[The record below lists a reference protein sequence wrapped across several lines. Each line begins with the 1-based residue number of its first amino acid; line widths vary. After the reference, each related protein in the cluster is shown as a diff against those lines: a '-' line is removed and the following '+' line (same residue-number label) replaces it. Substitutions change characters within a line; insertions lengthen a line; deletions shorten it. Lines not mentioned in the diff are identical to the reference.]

1 MRTFQ
6 NFHVSSMNSND
17 TAQRALDAFVQQW
30 SSKPDCLVRAPGR
43 VNLIGEHTDYNDGFV
58 LPCAIDFQT
67 VVFASARADREVHVV
82 AADFGETDVFNAD
95 ADFSSHPTQLW
106 ANYVRGVAQAM
117 RLNGFAVSGM
127 NLSIAGNVPQ
137 GAGLSS
143 SASLEVAVGAALAR
157 NSGLDIALSQ
167 IALMGQQ
174 AENQFV
180 GCQCGIMDQLVSA
193 QGQAHHALLIDCRSL
208 HTQAVHIPDE
218 TAILIVH
225 SGVRRGLVESAYN
238 ERREQCEQVAR
249 FFGEKALRDVSMERL
264 RAAQGQLDATVF
276 RRAHH
281 VISEN
286 ERTLRAAQA
295 LSSSDMQLMG
305 QLMAQSHSSMR
316 DDFEITTPDIDRL
329 VLLLQ
334 EAIGLKGGARMTGG
348 GFGGCVVA
356 LLPQTQVTQVQ
367 ALLNAHYQTPDG
379 TAPRQWVCSPSTGVV
394 AQAYK

>member
-1 MRTFQ
+1 
-6 NFHVSSMNSND
+6 
-17 TAQRALDAFVQQW
+17 
-30 SSKPDCLVRAPGR
+30 
-43 VNLIGEHTDYNDGFV
+43 
-58 LPCAIDFQT
+58 
-67 VVFASARADREVHVV
+67 
-82 AADFGETDVFNAD
+82 
-95 ADFSSHPTQLW
+95 
-106 ANYVRGVAQAM
+106 
-117 RLNGFAVSGM
+117 
-127 NLSIAGNVPQ
+127 
-137 GAGLSS
+137 
-143 SASLEVAVGAALAR
+143 
-157 NSGLDIALSQ
+157 
-167 IALMGQQ
+167 
-174 AENQFV
+174 
-180 GCQCGIMDQLVSA
+180 
-193 QGQAHHALLIDCRSL
+193 
-208 HTQAVHIPDE
+208 
-218 TAILIVH
+218 
-225 SGVRRGLVESAYN
+225 VRRGLVESAYN

-264 RAAQGQLDATVF
+264 RAAQGQLNATVF

-295 LSSSDMQLMG
+295 LSASDMQLMG

-334 EAIGLKGGARMTGG
+334 EAIGPKGGARMTGG

-356 LLPQTQVTQVQ
+356 LLPQTQVTHVQ